1 MSPQVLRSLA
11 LVRFSAGGAED
22 AAYCSVNQTPRA
34 RLRRTLC
41 DAEAASLPHGHVC
54 GVIPHLPPTRRHP
67 RRIPGHVK
75 RLILLFVRRV
85 THAGAQVLDARN
97 NPIGSWVSR
106 SAGGFTFV
114 TESSVVGPGRH
125 SHPAALTAGGHA
137 ANTDTSAHAA
147 LLVPGQLKKVD
158 WGVQIYTSVYRSHI
172 KTSAMH
178 VRTRIASVA
187 RP

>member
-1 MSPQVLRSLA
+1 M
-11 LVRFSAGGAED
+11 
-22 AAYCSVNQTPRA
+22 
-34 RLRRTLC
+34 
-41 DAEAASLPHGHVC
+41 C

-67 RRIPGHVK
+67 RRIPEVPGYVK
-75 RLILLFVRRV
+75 RLIFFFRSTSDTRW
-85 THAGAQVLDARN
+85 AQVLDARN

-147 LLVPGQLKKVD
+147 LLVPGQLKKVE
-158 WGVQIYTSVYRSHI
+158 GGSNIYECIQISYQTISD
-172 KTSAMH
+172 
-178 VRTRIASVA
+178 A
-187 RP
+187 RAHAHR